1 MIKKIT
7 LLGTL
12 AALFTLANAF
22 AAASPTLEAA
32 VSQLSP
38 ATTRYTADSSVKVD
52 HEKSEKKCCK
62 DSDENE

>member
-12 AALFTLANAF
+12 TALFTLASAF
-22 AAASPTLEAA
+22 AAASPAPEAA
-32 VSQLSP
+32 ISQLSP
-38 ATTRYTADSSVKVD
+38 ATTRYAADSSAKID